1 MISFTGVA
9 GIDVVI
15 CTILKWL
22 VIYLIIAS
30 VIAWFGIILVC
41 KLFRKRGFLYYG
53 RKHKH

>member
-15 CTILKWL
+15 CTILTWL
-22 VIYLIIAS
+22 FIYLLIVS
-30 VIAWFGIILVC
+30 VIACFGIILVC
-41 KLFRKRGFLYYG
+41 ELFRKWGFYYG

>member
-30 VIAWFGIILVC
+30 VIAYFGIILVC
-41 KLFRKRGFLYYG
+41 KLFRKRGFLCYG